1 MSTAPSPDRSALR
14 PLVVAQLI
22 SLTGT
27 HVTALALPTLAVLL
41 LDAGPVAAALIFALE
56 YGARGLTAPLVGVLI
71 DSVRSPRRLLVA
83 NDLLHALV
91 VASVPAMYLLDVLS
105 LPYLVVVA
113 ACSGVLSG
121 VTDISINA
129 VLPRLVPAD
138 RLVGANASLAGA
150 RAAGQIAG
158 PAVGGLLV
166 QALGAALAIAVDTVS
181 YLASA
186 VVFSRLRGADRSAPK
201 QPAVTAPV
209 SRWAALRRSTA
220 DLRTSLREGLGTFRE
235 IPLLGRLALATAAL
249 NVGGAGLGAL
259 YTLYAYR
266 TLELSPF
273 QVGALWGVNSAAA
286 LAAVATA
293 RRVVGR
299 FGLDRSIALFAPV
312 AAGSLLLIPAA
323 SLAAPLVL
331 FVVYELIFGYCATVW
346 SVASVT
352 LQQQLVPAE
361 RLGRVIAFSRTVSIL
376 AVPVGALVGGVA
388 ADVWGLPGT
397 LTGFALLALAGTATV
412 TGRIRRRPDANPPD
426 TRSHPGPPA
435 GPAAGEPTG
444 GEPAGDRAARH

>member
-1 MSTAPSPDRSALR
+1 
-14 PLVVAQLI
+14 VVAQLI

-56 YGARGLTAPLVGVLI
+56 YGARGVTAPLVGVLI
-71 DSVRSPRRLLVA
+71 DNVRSPRRLLVA

-113 ACSGVLSG
+113 ACSGILSG

-138 RLVGANASLAGA
+138 RLVGANAALAGA
-150 RAAGQIAG
+150 RATGQIAG
-158 PAVGGLLV
+158 PAIGGLLV

-181 YLASA
+181 YLVSA
-186 VVFSRLRGADRSAPK
+186 VAFSRLRGAQRRAPER
-201 QPAVTAPV
+201 PTVTAPV
-209 SRWAALRRSTA
+209 SRRDALRRSAT
-220 DLRTSLREGLGTFRE
+220 DLRASLREGLGTFRE
-235 IPLLGRLALATAAL
+235 VPLLGRLALATAAL
-249 NVGGAGLGAL
+249 NIGGAGLGAL

-273 QVGALWGVNSAAA
+273 EVGALWGVNSAAA
-286 LAAVATA
+286 LTAVATA

-299 FGLDRSIALFAPV
+299 LGLHRSIALFAPV

-323 SLAAPLVL
+323 SLAAPLLL

-346 SVASVT
+346 SVASAT
-352 LQQQLVPAE
+352 LQQRLVPTE

-376 AVPVGALVGGVA
+376 AVPVGALVGGVTA
-388 ADVWGLPGT
+388 GLWGLPGT

-412 TGRIRRRPDANPPD
+412 TGRIRHRIDADEPAASSHSAPP
-426 TRSHPGPPA
+426 
-435 GPAAGEPTG
+435 AGEPTG
-444 GEPAGDRAARH
+444 GEPTGDRAVRH